1 MDLLALRVKTSRLIG
16 QDENL
21 VLHGGGNTSVKI
33 DDLIYVK
40 ASGWNLDTIEPAGF
54 ASVKLQSLLDLL
66 NLESLSDTDMVRL
79 QREAMP
85 DQSFPNPSVEAIL
98 HALIPFTFVDH
109 SHADAIV
116 TISNSVR
123 GREILEEIYPNN
135 FLILPYIM
143 PGFVLAKQVAQA
155 TQKIDWTTLEGII
168 LLNHGVFTF
177 DEDGMKSYEKM
188 LKVVKVAQ
196 DYLDKN
202 THIDSVT
209 ATRQHNTNEIMP
221 ALRACKGHDIV
232 ALVNTSPI
240 AQTFASR
247 ADLTIAQAGVLTP
260 EHIIR
265 TKQMP
270 VIFDQHYA
278 EDIED
283 FARHYMAYFHAHA
296 KTEIMLNPCPNWG
309 ILRGMG
315 TISFAKTEKE
325 ARIIEDINNHTMTA
339 MLRAEQLGGYVS
351 LSEADSFAMEYW
363 ELEQAKLR
371 TK

>member
-1 MDLLALRVKTSRLIG
+1 MDLLDLRVHTSRLIG

-33 DDLIYVK
+33 NDLIYVK
-40 ASGWNLDTIEPAGF
+40 ASGWNLDTIERAGF
-54 ASVKLQSLLDLL
+54 APVKQQALLDLL
-66 NLESLSDTDMVRL
+66 ALDSLSDTDMVRL

-109 SHADAIV
+109 THADAIV
-116 TISNSVR
+116 TISNSTR
-123 GREILEEIYPNN
+123 GKAILEEIYPHN
-135 FLILPYIM
+135 FLILPYVM
-143 PGFVLAKQVAQA
+143 PGFVLAKQVAEA
-155 TQKIDWTTLEGII
+155 TKHIDWSTLEGII

-177 DEDGMKSYEKM
+177 NEDGMKSYQKM
-188 LKVVKVAQ
+188 LDVVKVAE
-196 DYLDKN
+196 DYLATH
-202 THIDSVT
+202 THIEHVS
-209 ATRQHNTNEIMP
+209 ANRQHNIDSILP

-232 ALVNTSPI
+232 AIVNTSDI

-247 ADLTIAQAGVLTP
+247 SDLSIAQAGVLTP

-270 VIFDQHYA
+270 VIFDTHYA

-283 FARHYMAYFHAHA
+283 FARNYMAYFHRHA
-296 KTEIMLNPCPNWG
+296 THETMLNPCPNWG
-309 ILRGMG
+309 VLKGMG
-315 TISFAKTEKE
+315 TISFAKTDKE
-325 ARIIEDINNHTMTA
+325 AHIIQDINNHTMMA
-339 MLRAEQLGGYVS
+339 MLRAEQLGGYIS
-351 LSEADSFAMEYW
+351 LNEADSFAMEYW

-371 TK
+371 AK

>member
-1 MDLLALRVKTSRLIG
+1 MALLDLRVKTSRLIG

-33 DDLIYVK
+33 EDLIYVK
-40 ASGWNLDTIEPAGF
+40 ASGWNLDTIERAGF
-54 ASVKLQSLLDLL
+54 APVKLQALLDLL
-66 NLESLSDTDMVRL
+66 AFDTLSDTDMVRL

-109 SHADAIV
+109 THADAIV
-116 TISNSVR
+116 TISNSMR
-123 GREILEEIYPNN
+123 GEAILQEIYPEN

-143 PGFVLAKQVAQA
+143 PGFDLAKQVYQA
-155 TQKIDWTTLEGII
+155 TQGVDWSRLEGII
-168 LLNHGVFTF
+168 LLHHGVFTF
-177 DEDGMKSYEKM
+177 DHDGMKSYEKM
-188 LKVVKVAQ
+188 LSVVKIAE
-196 DYLDKN
+196 DYLEQH
-202 THIDSVT
+202 TQIEQV
-209 ATRQHNTNEIMP
+209 AGVRQHDFSAIMP
-221 ALRACKGHDIV
+221 PLRACKGHDV
-232 ALVNTSPI
+232 VMLLNTSPI

-247 ADLTIAQAGVLTP
+247 RDLTLAQAGVLTP

-270 VIFDQHYA
+270 VIFDEHYA

-283 FARHYMAYFHAHA
+283 FARHYMAYFHRHA
-296 KTEIMLNPCPNWG
+296 THHIMLNPCPNWG
-309 ILRGMG
+309 ILKGMG
-315 TISFAKTEKE
+315 TVSFGKTEKE
-325 ARIIEDINNHTMTA
+325 AQIIQDINNHTMTA

-351 LSEADSFAMEYW
+351 LNEADSFAMEYW

-371 TK
+371 AK

>member
-1 MDLLALRVKTSRLIG
+1 MLTYD
-16 QDENL
+16 Q
-21 VLHGGGNTSVKI
+21 
-33 DDLIYVK
+33 
-40 ASGWNLDTIEPAGF
+40 
-54 ASVKLQSLLDLL
+54 
-66 NLESLSDTDMVRL
+66 LSDSDMVRL

-109 SHADAIV
+109 THADAIV
-116 TISNSVR
+116 TISNSAR
-123 GREILEEIYPNN
+123 GEAILRELYGDK

-143 PGFVLAKQVAQA
+143 PGFVLAKQVYEA
-155 TQKIDWTTLEGII
+155 TRDLDWSALEGII

-177 DEDGMKSYEKM
+177 DQDGMKSYEKM
-188 LKVVKVAQ
+188 LAVVKRAE
-196 DYLDKN
+196 DYLAQH
-202 THIDSVT
+202 THIEPIA
-209 ATRQHNTNEIMP
+209 ATREHDVDAILP
-221 ALRACKGHDIV
+221 PLRACKGHELV
-232 ALVNTSPI
+232 MLVNRSPI

-247 ADLTIAQAGVLTP
+247 ADLRIAQAGVLTP

-270 VIFDQHYA
+270 VIFDEHYA

-283 FARHYMAYFHAHA
+283 FARQYMAYFHRHA
-296 KTEIMLNPCPNWG
+296 KDEIMLNPCPNWG
-309 ILRGMG
+309 ILKGMG
-315 TISFAKTEKE
+315 TVSFGKTEKE
-325 ARIIEDINNHTMTA
+325 AQIIQDINNHTMTA

-371 TK
+371 KAS